1 MGTFHDGDDLSG
13 MAVGYHTASWAVT
26 DTGSY
31 LGTIVVVVVV
41 FFGTTFGTVV
51 VGV

>member
-13 MAVGYHTASWAVT
+13 MAVGYQTASWAVT

-31 LGTIVVVVVV
+31 LGMIVVVVVV
-41 FFGTTFGTVV
+41 FFGTTFGIVV
-51 VGV
+51 VDV